1 MDYRFYT
8 VSSFRSPRLGEN
20 SAGRCHRAFGG
31 GNPVTGESAHGP
43 DSTIA
48 GDVSANERRCN
59 HDLLR
64 ANAALLLEHRH
75 SVRTVNSPRVL
86 WLSPGMRQLA
96 RVQAE
101 ALRRRGVDVLL
112 VTSDQYFPKSDARDY
127 ELVLDPR
134 FRRAATWP
142 ATLAA
147 WRRVREYRPDVV
159 IAELVSDPRWIALAG
174 RAPRVQLVHDD
185 RPHDPAEQRPAYKRA
200 VFDRWGA
207 GSAATVT
214 CSDYVAAA
222 VATQR
227 DVAGTRVHVVP
238 LCSDLD
244 AALVPPF
251 VGPEGR
257 HDFVMIGRL
266 NPYKN
271 VDVVLE
277 AWQRHVAG
285 GGWRGDD
292 LVFIG
297 DGPAMARALPKHTR
311 WRSGRYRYCD
321 VVTTLA
327 AAKGS
332 IAHHRRASQSGVQ
345 VLSLQLGVMPIV
357 STAGGLPEFQ
367 PPGCPPVGVDDVAGL
382 AAAFDELADPCTA
395 ALRGAAAARHYAQR
409 FAVDWAAD
417 RLLNVITE
425 VLAARSPGR
434 STAAPTAPTSR
445 GAP

>member
-1 MDYRFYT
+1 M
-8 VSSFRSPRLGEN
+8 S
-20 SAGRCHRAFGG
+20 RCVGP
-31 GNPVTGESAHGP
+31 GNPVTRESADRPGSTHGR
-43 DSTIA
+43 
-48 GDVSANERRCN
+48 DVSTNERRRN
-59 HDLLR
+59 HDLPR
-64 ANAALLLEHRH
+64 ANAALPLEHQH
-75 SVRTVNSPRVL
+75 SIRTVNSPRVL
-86 WLSPGMRQLA
+86 WLSPRMRPLA

-112 VTSDQYFPKSDARDY
+112 VTSDQHPESDAARDY

-134 FRRAATWP
+134 FRAASTWP
-142 ATLAA
+142 TTLRGLAPSPRIST
-147 WRRVREYRPDVV
+147 RRRDRR
-159 IAELVSDPRWIALAG
+159 AGPRSALDRVG
-174 RAPRVQLVHDD
+174 RLAPRIQLVHDTAATPNTG
-185 RPHDPAEQRPAYKRA
+185 RPTSAPC
-200 VFDRWGA
+200 FDRWGA

-214 CSDYVAAA
+214 YSDYVAAV
-222 VATQR
+222 VATRR
-227 DVAGTRVHVVP
+227 DVVGTRVHVLP

-244 AALVPPF
+244 PVLVPPL

-257 HDFVMIGRL
+257 RDFVMVGRL

-292 LVFIG
+292 LVLIG
-297 DGPAMARALPKHTR
+297 DGPAIAGTLPEHAR
-311 WRSGRYRYCD
+311 WRPGTYRYPD

-332 IAHHRRASQSGVQ
+332 IAHYRRASQSGVQ
-345 VLSLQLGVMPIV
+345 VLSMQLGVTPIV

-382 AAAFDELADPCTA
+382 ATAFDELADPMH
-395 ALRGAAAARHYAQR
+395 RGAARSRGSAPLREQIR
-409 FAVDWAAD
+409 RRLDAD
-417 RLLNVITE
+417 RPAE
-425 VLAARSPGR
+425 RDHRGAGCSLARPVHSHANRS
-434 STAAPTAPTSR
+434 TSR